1 MSNEKWE
8 VIDSELSV
16 NYNEKLGGSSYG
28 QLYKGKYVKF
38 ESSSSRDLLGG
49 VTSIQVA
56 VNEVDKEKVTALKDD
71 ILAKVATHLN
81 LLLFY
86 CTIKVKL
93 SNRLLIF

>member
-38 ESSSSRDLLGG
+38 ESSSSG

-56 VNEVDKEKVTALKDD
+56 VNKVDKEKVTALKDD

-86 CTIKVKL
+86 CTKEKL